1 MIICPC
7 CGFKFEGDLSVGCES
22 CGARSVGPPLARPL
36 QELPSYGRALFV
48 GVTGALL
55 LLTFTGS
62 TVAALLERTPLALD
76 FWAIVAAAETAA
88 WRLKWLAL
96 PVIAIALWVG
106 KVLCA
111 SIRRNPARFMG
122 DSIAHGGLAASLLV
136 ALMIATFI
144 GVTIPE
150 RLRQRERGI
159 EAGYNAQL
167 YTLHRAFL
175 QYRARFE
182 TYPSSLADLKLLP
195 DPDGSI
201 AAALGGVDQM
211 GYKPYAI
218 QARLP
223 EKKSRPRRPLAVRQV
238 STNAGSAISSTDD
251 ALEEGVSFTNYD
263 MILPGEDKILGTAD
277 DWRIRDGVITKPN
290 DLPSATAEVSTP

>member
-7 CGFKFEGDLSVGCES
+7 CGFKFEGDLSVGCKS

-36 QELPSYGRALFV
+36 QELPSYGRAMFV

-55 LLTFTGS
+55 LMTFAGS
-62 TVAALLERTPLALD
+62 TFATLLERTPLALD
-76 FWAIVAAAETAA
+76 FWSIVAAAETAA

-96 PVIAIALWVG
+96 PAMVFALWLG
-106 KVLCA
+106 TLICS
-111 SIRRNPARFMG
+111 SIRRNPTRFIG
-122 DSIAHGGLAASLLV
+122 GRVAHGGLAASALF
-136 ALMIATFI
+136 ALMIVTFI
-144 GVTIPE
+144 GVTVPE

-175 QYRARFE
+175 QYRTRFE

-201 AAALGGVDQM
+201 AAALANVDLT

-223 EKKSRPRRPLAVRQV
+223 EKKARTRRPLAVRPV
-238 STNAGSAISSTDD
+238 STNAGRSSSSTDD

-263 MILPGEDKILGTAD
+263 MVLPGEDKILGTPD
-277 DWRIRDGVITKPN
+277 DWRIRDGVISKPN
-290 DLPSATAEVSTP
+290 DLPSATAEVGTP